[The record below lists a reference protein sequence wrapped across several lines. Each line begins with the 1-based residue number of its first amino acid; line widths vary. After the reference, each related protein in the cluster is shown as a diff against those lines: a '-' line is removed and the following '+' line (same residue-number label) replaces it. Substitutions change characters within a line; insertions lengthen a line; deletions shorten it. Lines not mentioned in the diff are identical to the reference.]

1 MKKDLNDILNC
12 GKCNKHFG
20 GCEKE
25 GEGNDYDPCL
35 DFFPVPTAFFEET
48 EKGSRFVPLRLAS
61 YLTYKNKMVTLK
73 DTGETFYF
81 NDGVYHPNAEIKI
94 KEQIQE
100 IISEQINKHRIDEI
114 INCIKIST
122 YIDREK
128 HELPKHFIPVKNGL
142 LNLKTMELE
151 KHNPDYFITNSLPVE
166 YNAGASC
173 DIFNEFLKQVII
185 EEEVAVIQEI
195 FGYFLLRDY
204 RYQKAFCFIGTGA
217 NGKSTLISVMIA
229 FLGKENI
236 TSVSLQDIV
245 GNRFASARLYQKYAN
260 IYPDLSDKALSDT
273 AIFKMLTGGDNIP
286 AELKHRHGFEFV
298 NYAKLIWSANR
309 LPKVKNDDSLAYFRR
324 WIIINFPNRFEEGKA
339 DTELTMKLCNQ
350 EVLSGVFNWAL
361 EGYKRLLEQKGF
373 SHSKSTEETEEF
385 YIRMSDPVKAF
396 LMDCIADYA
405 EKDEEMVDSKQVL
418 RWKASGYI
426 KKARLY
432 ELYVYYCQDKHIP
445 AVANNVFSREILSHG
460 HGLKAGQN
468 MIDGKREHVWEGIE
482 ELGSEHKKDD
492 AKETITIEEFGHD
505 EVRDYGADEQ

>member
-1 MKKDLNDILNC
+1 MKKDLSDILNC

-25 GEGNDYDPCL
+25 GEGNDYEPCL
-35 DFFPVPTAFFEET
+35 DFFPVQSAFFEET
-48 EKGSRFVPLRLAS
+48 EKGSRFVPLKLAS
-61 YLTYKNKMVTLK
+61 YLIYKNKMVTLK

-81 NDGVYHPNAEIKI
+81 NDGIYHPNAEIKI
-94 KEQIQE
+94 KEQIQD
-100 IISEQINKHRIDEI
+100 ILSEQINKHRIDEI
-114 INCIKIST
+114 INCIKIAT

-128 HELPKHFIPVKNGL
+128 HELPKNIIPLKNGL
-142 LNLKTMELE
+142 LDLKTMEL
-151 KHNPDYFITNSLPVE
+151 KPHNPDYFITNCLPIE
-166 YNAGASC
+166 YRVDASC
-173 DIFNEFLKQVII
+173 DIFIDFLNQIVI
-185 EEEVAVIQEI
+185 EEEVPVIQEI

-204 RYQKAFCFIGTGA
+204 RFQKAFCFIGTGA
-217 NGKSTLISVMIA
+217 NGKSTLISMMIA

-324 WIIINFPNRFEEGKA
+324 WIIINFPNRFEGPGA
-339 DTELTMKLCNQ
+339 DPELSMKLCEQ
-350 EVLSGVFNWAL
+350 SILSGVFNWAL
-361 EGYKRLLEQKGF
+361 EGYKRLLLQNSF

-385 YIRMSDPVKAF
+385 YTRMSDPVKAF
-396 LMDCIADYA
+396 LMDCIADYTA
-405 EKDEEMVDSKQVL
+405 KDEEMIENKQIL
-418 RWKASGYI
+418 RWKASGYV

-432 ELYVYYCQDKHIP
+432 ELYVNYCQDKHIP

-460 HGLKAGQN
+460 HGLKASQAI
-468 MIDGKREHVWEGIE
+468 IDDKREHVWEGIE
-482 ELGSEHKKDD
+482 VLFEELKKEEV
-492 AKETITIEEFGHD
+492 KENPSIEEYGHD
-505 EVRDYGADEQ
+505 EKLNGDE